1 MVVTVFV
8 GKYPC
13 DLKLLTAPDA
23 HNEII
28 SPSPP
33 RSSGRNSFVCMGSAC
48 LLRLAKAT
56 DTNGIC

>member
-1 MVVTVFV
+1 MVVTVFA
-8 GKYPC
+8 GKC
-13 DLKLLTAPDA
+13 QRDLKLLTAPDS

-33 RSSGRNSFVCMGSAC
+33 HGSGRHSFVCMGSAC
-48 LLRLAKAT
+48 LLRLAGAA